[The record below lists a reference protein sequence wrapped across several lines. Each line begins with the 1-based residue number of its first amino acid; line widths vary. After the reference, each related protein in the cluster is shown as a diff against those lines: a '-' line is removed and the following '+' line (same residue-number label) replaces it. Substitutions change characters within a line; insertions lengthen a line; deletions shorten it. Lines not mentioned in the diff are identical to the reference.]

1 MRKWEELKFVYS
13 YDKIK
18 KSCDKLKGFFIDL
31 EYWGLNMML
40 VLKGDTSLKIRLEIG
55 FESVKIV
62 FAEENQFKIKILGPK
77 R

>member
-1 MRKWEELKFVYS
+1 
-13 YDKIK
+13 
-18 KSCDKLKGFFIDL
+18 
-31 EYWGLNMML
+31 MML